1 METELKSLPECAYY
15 LEVQLKMSKQ
25 VLILGGS
32 GRIGSR
38 VAADLLAH
46 TSAHVTLAG
55 RNPEVGFRIN
65 QALARKGGAAIAK
78 RCQFLSLNLENRVCL
93 QKAISNSNL
102 VIHCAGPF
110 HKRNASV
117 LKLCIKL
124 GVNYVDVS
132 DHPSFTCKAIALRAK
147 AEAAGVTAIVN
158 TGVFPGI
165 SNSMVRRDIEQLD
178 RADAVHLSYVVGGSG
193 GAGVT
198 VMRST
203 FLGLQRSFEAW
214 VNGERQSIQP
224 YSDREVLSFPHYGR
238 VGVYW
243 FDMPESFT
251 LADTFP
257 IKTVV
262 TKFGS
267 VPRFYN
273 HLTWG
278 VARLRHPSLLRS
290 NTVIEFLSQV
300 SYAMTRISNLWSG
313 IGVAIRSDVT
323 GVKCGQAVRCRSTL
337 FHPNA
342 AEAAGIG
349 TGTVAELILSG
360 ELRKPGVWAPEQAIP
375 TQLFEAAMQSRSVEI
390 YQQLIPDSV
399 LHVSQEPLVIH

>member
-1 METELKSLPECAYY
+1 MT
-15 LEVQLKMSKQ
+15 KQ

-38 VAADLLAH
+38 VAADLLTH
-46 TSAHVTLAG
+46 TSAQVTIAG
-55 RNPEVGFRIN
+55 RNPEIGARIN
-65 QALARKGGAAIAK
+65 RALVKEGGATIAK
-78 RCQFLSLNLENRVCL
+78 RCQFLSLNLENQVCL
-93 QKAISNSNL
+93 QKAIADANL

-117 LKLCIKL
+117 LKLCIEL

-147 AEAAGVTAIVN
+147 AEAAGITAIVN
-158 TGVFPGI
+158 TGIFPGI

-178 RADAVHLSYVVGGSG
+178 QANAVHLSYVVGGSG

-214 VNGERQSIQP
+214 VNGERQTIQP

-257 IKTVV
+257 VKTVV

-278 VARLRHPSLLRS
+278 VARLWHPSLLRS
-290 NTVIEFLSQV
+290 NTVIELLSQV

-313 IGVAIRSDVT
+313 VGVAIRSDVI
-323 GVKCGQAVRCRSTL
+323 GVKYGQTARCHSTL

-342 AEAAGIG
+342 AVAAGIG
-349 TGTVAELILSG
+349 TGTIAELILSG

-375 TQLFEAAMQSRSVEI
+375 TQLFEAAMQHRGVEI
-390 YQQLIPDSV
+390 QQQLISDSI
-399 LHVSQEPLVIH
+399 LHGSQKPFVVH